1 MSIQLIESLFPENAT
16 WRHHCEQI
24 KAASTFSHLIWL
36 SLQAGLWVAL
46 RIAESHLNERGK
58 AATSWPSCPSCGTSL
73 HSKGLRAR
81 QLNTLIGVVRWHR
94 RVGRCPR
101 NCPGSQRI
109 PSDEALGIS
118 PYQSTDEGFQRLG
131 CLLSLMLP
139 YQMASGLLGQWT
151 GITLSPSTLW
161 NTVQNCG
168 ATLMAQQEQEQQS
181 LAQGHKPEA
190 ETLPNGIA
198 ELILA
203 ISVDGVMVPFR
214 PQAKTPKGK
223 TQYREVK
230 IGLLARLGK
239 RLKRNGESVTQL
251 YHRRV
256 VAVLGDLEA
265 FIPLLQL
272 EAHRQSFKQAPQV
285 LWLSDGAKGF
295 WRIYRT
301 CFQSHAVGIL
311 DFYHAAGH
319 LWRAAAAAFDGRS
332 TVAKKWF
339 RQWRHLL
346 RHGQERK
353 VLKNLTQLINTE
365 VFDEDELQTLQQVQA
380 YFQRHQAHIR
390 YQDFERLDYPRGSGM
405 IESTCKWLIQQ
416 RFKGVGMRWS
426 EDGFNHLLLLRV
438 AWVNQRFDPLFPQ
451 VTWVEHLPSPTL

>member
-1 MSIQLIESLFPENAT
+1 
-16 WRHHCEQI
+16 
-24 KAASTFSHLIWL
+24 
-36 SLQAGLWVAL
+36 
-46 RIAESHLNERGK
+46 
-58 AATSWPSCPSCGTSL
+58 
-73 HSKGLRAR
+73 
-81 QLNTLIGVVRWHR
+81 
-94 RVGRCPR
+94 
-101 NCPGSQRI
+101 
-109 PSDEALGIS
+109 
-118 PYQSTDEGFQRLG
+118 
-131 CLLSLMLP
+131 MLP

-151 GITLSPSTLW
+151 GITLSPSSLW

-168 ATLMAQQEQEQQS
+168 AALIAEQEQELQN
-181 LAQGHKPEA
+181 LEQGHYPQ
-190 ETLPNGIA
+190 A
-198 ELILA
+198 ELLPDWVAALMLA

-230 IGLLARLGK
+230 IGLLARLGT
-239 RLKRNGESVTQL
+239 RLKANGKSVTQL

-256 VAVLGDLEA
+256 VAVLGDLDA
-265 FIPLLQL
+265 FIPRLQL
-272 EAHRQSFKQAPQV
+272 EAQRQSFEQAPQV

-295 WRIYRT
+295 WRIYHS
-301 CFQSHAVGIL
+301 CFQACAVGIL

-346 RHGQERK
+346 RHGQQQA
-353 VLKNLTQLINTE
+353 VLENLTQLINTE
-365 VFDEDELQTLQQVQA
+365 LFDDSELTTLLQVQA
-380 YFQRHQAHIR
+380 YFQRHRSHIR
-390 YQDFERLDYPRGSGM
+390 YQDFESLGYPCGSGM

-438 AWVNQRFDPLFPQ
+438 AWVNGRFDSLFPQ
-451 VTWVEHLPSPTL
+451 VTWVEHLPSPIL